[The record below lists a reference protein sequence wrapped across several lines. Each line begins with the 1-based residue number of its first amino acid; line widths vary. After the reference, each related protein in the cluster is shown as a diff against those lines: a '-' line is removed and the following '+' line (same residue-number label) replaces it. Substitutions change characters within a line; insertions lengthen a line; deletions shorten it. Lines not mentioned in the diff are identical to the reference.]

1 MLKVQVARLE
11 ALQAVQQFMDTNAAV
26 LGAVNQSRARATL
39 DGIVTRLRGQR
50 ALQHGAREQAT
61 SRTDHLGELRD
72 VLKIEHMQP
81 IATIAASKLAATPDI
96 TKLRMPRGHVSTLRL
111 VAAGE
116 AMAAAAEKY
125 KQVFLDEQLPQDFVE
140 QLRTAAT
147 GVEQALVAR
156 TGSRAEQ
163 VQATEGTA
171 DLCARG
177 AAVVKV
183 LNSLVLKQL
192 AGDSEEGVRLRRGW
206 RFVKHL
212 SSKRGG
218 QAEGTVTPAPNPAV
232 IPITQQPAVI
242 QGPGE
247 VRAA

>member
-1 MLKVQVARLE
+1 MLKGQVARLE
-11 ALQAVQQFMDTNAAV
+11 TLQAVQQFMDTNAAA

-39 DGIVTRLRGQR
+39 DGIVTRLKGQR
-50 ALQHGAREQAT
+50 AVQHGAREQAV

-72 VLKIEHMQP
+72 ALRIEHMQP

-96 TKLRMPRGHVSTLRL
+96 AKLRLPRGNVSTMRL

-116 AMAAAAEKY
+116 AMAAAAEQY

-140 QLRTAAT
+140 QLRAAAAT
-147 GVEQALVAR
+147 VEQALVAR

-171 DLCARG
+171 ALCARG
-177 AAVVKV
+177 ATVVKV

-192 AGDSEEGVRLRRGW
+192 TSASDPDQALRRGW

-212 SSKRGG
+212 SPKKGG
-218 QAEGTVTPAPNPAV
+218 QGVPTATPAPNAV
-232 IPITQQPAVI
+232 VTPVAQQAAAQVPE
-242 QGPGE
+242 E
-247 VRAA
+247 VKAA